1 MKFYFILQIISGE
14 KIANTKEINNKLVEI
29 ISEKKSVEITTPT
42 KIDFEKSVLG
52 KNNKPII
59 KPNKIDEYAF
69 FSLNFLL

>member
-1 MKFYFILQIISGE
+1 MNIFEHHLS
-14 KIANTKEINNKLVEI
+14 EIKKLI
-29 ISEKKSVEITTPT
+29 ISEKKSVEIITPT

>member
-14 KIANTKEINNKLVEI
+14 KVANTKEINNKLVEI
-29 ISEKKSVEITTPT
+29 ISEKKSVEIITPT

-52 KNNKPII
+52 KNNKPMI
-59 KPNKIDEYAF
+59 KPNKIDVYAF